1 MIKKHT
7 VLIVDDNVINRSLL
21 ADMLSNEYNIE
32 EAEDGVQA
40 VEILNLRKDSISLI
54 LLDILMPKMDGFDV
68 LKIMNKNNWIED
80 IPVIIISTETSS
92 QYIDNAY
99 NLGATDYINRPFDAN
114 VIIRRIKNT
123 ILLYSKQNVLKKLVV
138 EQIAE
143 KENNNS
149 LMVDILSNIV
159 EFRNGESGVH
169 VLNIR
174 LITEKLLKELASQ
187 ENNYGITPEYIALVA
202 NASALHDIGKIS
214 IAEEILNKPGR
225 LTSEEFEIIKTHSR
239 IGADMISKVYQQH
252 KDKLVEIAYQIC
264 RWHHERFDGS
274 GYPDGLK
281 GDVIPICAQVV
292 SLADVYDALTSERV
306 YKPPYTHEKAMKMI
320 KNGECGC
327 FNPRLL
333 ECLEGISYFLKN
345 ELVQD
350 KREESH
356 LDSNSIAKEL
366 ISRGIGNVSNRTM
379 LLLEQERIKYRF
391 FADMSNEIQFEYDN
405 STDQFILSQRGA
417 RLLGLEM
424 YTGSLNEL
432 ISQQSVMSNEDFIDL
447 KKRLNDVSYDD
458 RTLSHSYMLTVDK
471 KRRWYNI
478 TVMSMWTNEEKP
490 QLTGFI
496 GKLTDIHD
504 QRIELEELKRQAEH
518 DDLTD
523 LYHHSPA
530 KIIIERIINS
540 DERNGALLILD
551 VDDFKHINDNM
562 GHAVGDKVLTFIAKK
577 IISNIRS
584 DDIAARIGGDE
595 FIVFIKNVENRR
607 HIERRIKHILQ
618 EINVNYQGIKINVS
632 VGIALSPKDGIDYET
647 IFNHAD
653 QALYTT
659 KKNVKGGYTFYSEM
673 LKEFKTNLIT
683 PYDK

>member
-32 EAEDGVQA
+32 EAEDGLQA
-40 VEILNLRKDSISLI
+40 VELLNRCKDSISLI

-187 ENNYGITPEYIALVA
+187 ENNYGITPEYVALVA

-264 RWHHERFDGS
+264 RWHHERFDGA

-281 GDVIPICAQVV
+281 GDMIPICAQVV

-306 YKPPYTHEKAMKMI
+306 YKPPYTHDKAMEMI
-320 KNGECGC
+320 KNGECGS

-333 ECLEGISYFLKN
+333 ECLEAISYFLRN

-350 KREESH
+350 KQEENH

-405 STDQFILSQRGA
+405 TTDQFILSQRSA
-417 RLLGLEM
+417 KILGLDM
-424 YTGSLNEL
+424 YTGSLSEI
-432 ISQQSVMSNEDFIDL
+432 ISKQTIMTKEDYDDL
-447 KKRLNDVSYDD
+447 KSRLNDVSYDD
-458 RTLSHSYMLTVDK
+458 RTLSHSYLLRVNDK
-471 KRRWYNI
+471 LCWYNI

-496 GKLTDIHD
+496 GKLTDIHN
-504 QRIELEELKRQAEH
+504 QRVELEELKRQAEH
-518 DDLTD
+518 DDLTN
-523 LYHHSPA
+523 LYHHRPA

-540 DERNGALLILD
+540 DERNGALMIID
-551 VDDFKHINDNM
+551 VDDFKFINDNM
-562 GHAVGDKVLTFIAKK
+562 GHAAGDKVLTFIAEK
-577 IISNIRS
+577 ISANIRS

-595 FIVFIKNVENRR
+595 FIVFLKNVENRR
-607 HIERRIKHILQ
+607 HIERRVKHILR
-618 EINVNYQGIKINVS
+618 EININYQGIKINIS
-632 VGIALSPKDGIDYET
+632 VGIALSPKDGRDYET
-647 IFNHAD
+647 LFNHAD
-653 QALYTT
+653 QALYTS
-659 KKNVKGGYTFYSEM
+659 KKNDKGSFTFYSEM
-673 LKEFKTNLIT
+673 LKEFKANLIT